1 MRGPGAVNAPAAE
14 ARSARSKHRLTL
26 GLGALA
32 ILALLLALSLRV
44 MLRPQN
50 VTRLILQQVG
60 TALGLEITASGTG
73 EYRLRGT
80 PQLIVRDVVA
90 RAPGAKTALLR
101 AERIAIAVPWATL
114 RSRGALLEVSRVE
127 LDAPV
132 LDLHALQDWMATR
145 PPGKTRIPTLTDGL
159 ALSRGRIDGDGWRID
174 GIEVDLP
181 RLHPER
187 PVNARLAGRYRD
199 PPTSIAFDLHVA
211 LTRPANHAGAAAIGA
226 VTFARDD
233 WRLPARVR
241 LSGPMHLGGEL
252 AGGRRQVL
260 RMTPVRLA
268 MSAVYESGT
277 SAASTRLP
285 FVLGVLGPLHFD
297 GATWTLAPVGVALRG
312 QGVLP
317 TLDARGAI
325 ASGRRL
331 VIRLG
336 GQLRGWN
343 EAWPALPPPIAQSAS
358 PVPFRLGYVGKA
370 DASDITS
377 LRLQRDDT
385 RFDGRFRLP
394 QVLAWMKAAPTG
406 SPIPPLDGTVTAP
419 RLEISGAQLDG
430 VEVEIDDPDV
440 EGSP

>member
-1 MRGPGAVNAPAAE
+1 MNVPAAA
-14 ARSARSKHRLTL
+14 ARRKHRLTL

-32 ILALLLALSLRV
+32 ILALLLALSLRM
-44 MLRPQN
+44 MLRPEN
-50 VTRLILQQVG
+50 VTRLILRQVG
-60 TALGLEITASGTG
+60 NALGLEITATGIG

-90 RAPGAKTALLR
+90 RSPGAKTALLR

-132 LDLHALQDWMATR
+132 LDLRALQDWMATR

-159 ALSRGRIDGDGWRID
+159 AVTRGRVDGDGWRID
-174 GIEVDLP
+174 GVEVDLP
-181 RLHPER
+181 RLHPEQ
-187 PVNARLAGRYRD
+187 PVNARVAGRYLD
-199 PPTSIAFDLHVA
+199 PPTSIAFDLDVA
-211 LTRPANHAGAAAIGA
+211 LTRPTNHVGAAAIGTI
-226 VTFARDD
+226 TFARDD

-252 AGGRRQVL
+252 AGGRKQVL
-260 RMTPVRLA
+260 RITPVRLA

-277 SAASTRLP
+277 SAASDRLP
-285 FVLGVLGPLHFD
+285 FVLGVHGPLRFD

-312 QGVLP
+312 EGVLP

-331 VIRLG
+331 VIRLA
-336 GQLRGWN
+336 GQLPGWKD
-343 EAWPALPPPIAQSAS
+343 AWPALPPPIGQSAS
-358 PVPFRLGYVGKA
+358 PLPFRLGYVGKA
-370 DASDITS
+370 DASDITT
-377 LRLQRDDT
+377 LRLLRDDT
-385 RFDGRFRLP
+385 RFDGRFRLS
-394 QVLAWMKAAPTG
+394 QVLAWMKAARAG